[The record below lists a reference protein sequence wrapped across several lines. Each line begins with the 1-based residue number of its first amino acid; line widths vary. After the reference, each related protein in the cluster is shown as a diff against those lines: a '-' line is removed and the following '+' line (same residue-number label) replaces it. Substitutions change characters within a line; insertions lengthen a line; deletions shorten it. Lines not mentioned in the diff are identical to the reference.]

1 MDEYMG
7 KCALLLSGRKYGHH
21 RQTSG
26 PGMKD
31 RKMQSEEK
39 YLDEKV
45 NLCYLIKDKS
55 IEDI

>member
-1 MDEYMG
+1 
-7 KCALLLSGRKYGHH
+7 
-21 RQTSG
+21 
-26 PGMKD
+26 MKD